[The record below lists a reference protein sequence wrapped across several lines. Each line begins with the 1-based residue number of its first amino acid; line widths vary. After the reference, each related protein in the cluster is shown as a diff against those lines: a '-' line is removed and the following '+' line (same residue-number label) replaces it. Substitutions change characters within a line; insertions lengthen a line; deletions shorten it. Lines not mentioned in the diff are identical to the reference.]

1 MATTKIVDLIERCE
15 IISQDKTSVRWPKQE
30 WLNGYNDAILFV
42 VNRRPDKAVKNVD
55 FVVDIS
61 NSKQTLPT
69 DALSLFTVT
78 RNVSSGRPIRKLM
91 RNQLDDQY
99 ENWHQE
105 TAVNIDHYIY
115 DERDPKSFYI
125 YPRPTSGP
133 HAIEICYP
141 FAPEAIEIAN
151 FDTDTQA
158 ISIDDSF
165 LNPILDFMLYRAYSK
180 DADYAAN
187 GQRAQMH
194 LQAAEG
200 AVGRKT
206 EADSATIK
214 KESRNG

>member
-1 MATTKIVDLIERCE
+1 MATTKIVDLINRCE

-55 FVVDIS
+55 FVVDVT
-61 NSKQTLPT
+61 NTKQTLPA
-69 DALSLFTVT
+69 DALSLFTIT
-78 RNVSSGRPIRKLM
+78 RNVGSGRPIRKLS

-105 TAVNIDHYIY
+105 TAVNIDHFMY
-115 DERDPKSFYI
+115 DERDPKIFYI
-125 YPRPTSGP
+125 YPRPVSGP
-133 HAIEICYP
+133 HTIEIIYP
-141 FAPEAIEIAN
+141 FAPEAV
-151 FDTDTQA
+151 Q
-158 ISIDDSF
+158 ISDFTNNDETISVDDSF

-187 GQRAQMH
+187 GQRANDH
-194 LQAAEG
+194 LMAAENALG
-200 AVGRKT
+200 SKT
-206 EADSATIK
+206 QADAATIR